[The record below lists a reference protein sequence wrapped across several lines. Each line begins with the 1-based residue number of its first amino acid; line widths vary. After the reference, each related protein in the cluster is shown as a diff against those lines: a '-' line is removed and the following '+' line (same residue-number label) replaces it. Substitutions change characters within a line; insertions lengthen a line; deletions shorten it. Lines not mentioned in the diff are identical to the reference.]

1 MKVYVI
7 EEVCSEVDWNLAFW
21 GPEAVFKSKE
31 EALEYVKIK
40 HPSWVLEKDFYIYEF
55 ELS

>member
-1 MKVYVI
+1 MKVYI
-7 EEVCSEVDWNLAFW
+7 IYTEKSSNAFW
-21 GPEAVFKSKE
+21 GPEAGFKSKD